1 MYCPKCGKELKQDDF
16 NVCPYCG
23 YDLHQPI
30 QHDDD
35 DDDDGNKDVIRLGW
49 LKAIAIVIGLV
60 FVLWGTMNFISGALN
75 LIAEHTNIF
84 TPSATSTSSS
94 TTKSST
100 NTSSTA
106 TSTSKD
112 DSKRSS
118 YEGYIRANSFVCADM
133 DTLLQLS
140 DALKSSDKELLQQ
153 VILSGKAYGIKT
165 RTKATIIPSLVDS
178 NVVSVVIEEGKYD
191 LKEGYTFT
199 SWTESR

>member
-1 MYCPKCGKELKQDDF
+1 MYCPKCGKDLSDNDF

-23 YDLHQPI
+23 YDPHQQADREESGSSSRPGCI
-30 QHDDD
+30 M
-35 DDDDGNKDVIRLGW
+35 GCLGPAVILIAAC
-49 LKAIAIVIGLV
+49 LIVPAIFSAG
-60 FVLWGTMNFISGALN
+60 SN
-75 LIAEHTNIF
+75 LIHYGSLSKPAPKPAAT
-84 TPSATSTSSS
+84 TSTSASS
-94 TTKSST
+94 SS
-100 NTSSTA
+100 SSY
-106 TSTSKD
+106 
-112 DSKRSS
+112 SS

>member
-1 MYCPKCGKELKQDDF
+1 MYCPKCGKDLSDNDF

-23 YDLHQPI
+23 YELHQQADHEENGSSSRPGCI
-30 QHDDD
+30 M
-35 DDDDGNKDVIRLGW
+35 GCLGP
-49 LKAIAIVIGLV
+49 IVI
-60 FVLWGTMNFISGALN
+60 FVAACLIVPAIFSAGSN
-75 LIAEHTNIF
+75 LIHYGSLSKPAQKTA
-84 TPSATSTSSS
+84 TTTSTSSS
-94 TTKSST
+94 SS
-100 NTSSTA
+100 SH
-106 TSTSKD
+106 
-112 DSKRSS
+112 SS
-118 YEGYIRANSFVCADM
+118 YEGYIKANSFVCADM

-140 DALKSSDKELLQQ
+140 DALKSSDKKLLQQ

>member
-1 MYCPKCGKELKQDDF
+1 MYCPKCGKELKQNDF

-23 YDLHQPI
+23 YDLHQQADREESGSSSRPGCI
-30 QHDDD
+30 M
-35 DDDDGNKDVIRLGW
+35 GCLGPAVILVAAC
-49 LKAIAIVIGLV
+49 LIVPAIFSAG
-60 FVLWGTMNFISGALN
+60 SN
-75 LIAEHTNIF
+75 LIHYGSLSKPAPKPAAT
-84 TPSATSTSSS
+84 TSTSSS
-94 TTKSST
+94 SSY
-100 NTSSTA
+100 
-106 TSTSKD
+106 
-112 DSKRSS
+112 SS
-118 YEGYIRANSFVCADM
+118 YEGYIRENSFVCADM

-140 DALKSSDKELLQQ
+140 DALKSNDKELLQQ

>member
-1 MYCPKCGKELKQDDF
+1 MYCPKCGKDLSDNDF

-23 YDLHQPI
+23 YDLRQQADREESGSSSRPGCI
-30 QHDDD
+30 M
-35 DDDDGNKDVIRLGW
+35 GCLGPAVIFVAACLIVP
-49 LKAIAIVIGLV
+49 AIFSAG
-60 FVLWGTMNFISGALN
+60 SN
-75 LIAEHTNIF
+75 LIHYGSFSKPAQKTA
-84 TPSATSTSSS
+84 TTTSTSSS
-94 TTKSST
+94 SS
-100 NTSSTA
+100 SH
-106 TSTSKD
+106 
-112 DSKRSS
+112 SS
-118 YEGYIRANSFVCADM
+118 YEGYIKSNSFVCADM